1 MTTRFLS
8 ILPLV
13 LACFG
18 SSIRAEETRYPG
30 SWKWSALQDNEIR
43 NLTKAAAKERG
54 GFWKLGK
61 STVVAQTDVSSKL
74 ASEAFIHLSQSLK
87 SLPKV
92 IQLPASETRTKNVQF
107 QFTIHR
113 VEETFP
119 DNDPDEGFSQITKK
133 ADGST
138 LAEIHLLSKWE
149 VHPGSENNLTKCV
162 DVGLLQGH
170 LARLYLKLWRP
181 GKPLPPFLAKGYESY
196 FETFDVYKGQART
209 LGIHRSNFRNALQR
223 TILQSSSLRPNLS
236 EKLNL
241 SDEAFAE
248 EEDLN
253 GALASRFAYTL
264 LSNPDF
270 QKTTHQLI
278 SAEAK
283 ADPKAT
289 SAMEKAWHLSL
300 YKTLASSRPARLT
313 EFSTKG
319 KVPGAASVTRLSP
332 YGNKPSLTLMPVA
345 GGTYDLAWHN
355 SSQRT
360 IHIMQCSA
368 DGQELTPS
376 FITGAGA
383 LLGATRLP
391 DEMGYAIGYCKDN
404 SHGNKNSE
412 YWVAR
417 ISLDGSEIFKT
428 RIFGEK
434 NHKEVNSKGGPGGAG
449 TARIAYNPK
458 SKTIAFYLANN
469 QLFNDGVR
477 HQGGYVGF
485 LNEKGKKLPGGSGW
499 FYSHNFDQRLIFAN
513 GEFCAL
519 AHGDAYPRALGF
531 SRWPGSGGKAIANQ
545 TYHAIEGESGAN
557 VTNCQTGGLLALPNR
572 KFGVVFASANG
583 REGHD
588 VCILILDENGKTT
601 KEKWLT
607 KHKEGGYSAYPRI
620 ARDGKNIFVAWHEYD
635 GMKQIV
641 LSSSLDIV
649 TPQSTNTSAKLS
661 PYDDLYTLDDGAI
674 VWAVPAGGN
683 KIRVHRID
691 QAAAL
696 EQKLIAGNARSQ
708 RTPKPEALAQV
719 DHEMTIKLADL
730 NADKKLPKAPVTL
743 PSVRRTASLV
753 NVDKTGLLHFIEKDG
768 KELPPV
774 TFDKL
779 PFPDRAAVT
788 LSLSAEEPDNYFLFG
803 ITAFYLECAGSLEA
817 ADLYFGKAGPEAT
830 AQFAKFFK

>member
-1 MTTRFLS
+1 MIPRLITLLFVLGTN
-8 ILPLV
+8 LPLG
-13 LACFG
+13 AD
-18 SSIRAEETRYPG
+18 ETRYPG
-30 SWKWSALQDNEIR
+30 TWKWSALQDNEIR
-43 NLTKAAAKERG
+43 NLTRSTAKGRD
-54 GFWKLGK
+54 GFWKIGK
-61 STVVAQTDVSSKL
+61 GTAIAQTDVSNKL
-74 ASEAFIHLSQSLK
+74 AAEAFIHLNQSLK

-92 IQLPASETRTKNVQF
+92 IQLPASETRVKKVRF
-107 QFTIHR
+107 QLTVHR
-113 VEETFP
+113 TEESFP
-119 DNDPDEGFSQITKK
+119 DNDPDKGFSQIT
-133 ADGST
+133 AHSDGSS

-149 VHPGSENNLTKCV
+149 VHPGAENNLTSCV

-181 GKPLPPFLAKGYESY
+181 DKPLPPFLAQGYESY
-196 FETFDVYKGQART
+196 FETYNVHKSRPKT
-209 LGIHRSNFRNALQR
+209 LGIHRSDFRNALQA
-223 TILQSSSLRPNLS
+223 TILQSLDLRPNLS

-241 SDEAFAE
+241 SEKSFAE
-248 EEDLN
+248 NPDLN
-253 GALASRFAYTL
+253 GALASRFAFTL
-264 LSNPDF
+264 LSKPEF
-270 QKTTHQLI
+270 LETTHQLVSTDRKI
-278 SAEAK
+278 N
-283 ADPKAT
+283 PKAL
-289 SAMEKAWHLSL
+289 SSLEKTWHESL
-300 YKTLASSRPARLT
+300 YRTLASSRPARQT
-313 EFSTKG
+313 DHSAKG
-319 KVPGAASVTRLSP
+319 KVPGAASVTNLSP

-345 GGTYDLAWHN
+345 GGKYDLAWHN

-360 IHIMQCSA
+360 IHILQSSA

-376 FITGAGA
+376 SISGAGA
-383 LLGATRLP
+383 LLGATCLP
-391 DEMGYAIGYCKDN
+391 DDMGYVVGYCKDN
-404 SHGNKNSE
+404 SYGNKNSE

-417 ISLDGSEIFKT
+417 VGLDGSEIFQT

-469 QLFNDGVR
+469 QLFSDGVR

-545 TYHAIEGESGAN
+545 TYHNIEGESGAN
-557 VTNCQTGGLLALPNR
+557 VTNCQTGGLIALPNR
-572 KFGVVFASANG
+572 KFAVVFASSN
-583 REGHD
+583 RRKGHD

-607 KHKEGGYSAYPRI
+607 EFKEGGFGAYPRI
-620 ARDGKNIFVAWHEYD
+620 ARDGKNIFVAWHESS
-635 GMKQIV
+635 GMQQTV
-641 LSSSLDIV
+641 LDTSLNIV

-691 QAAAL
+691 QASVL
-696 EQKLIAGNARSQ
+696 EQKLIAGNARTQ

-719 DHEMTIKLADL
+719 DREMTIKLADL
-730 NADKKLPKAPVTL
+730 NADKKLPKDPVTL
-743 PSVRRTASLV
+743 PSVRRTATLV
-753 NVDKTGLLHFIEKDG
+753 NIDSKGLLHFVEKDG
-768 KELPPV
+768 TKLPAV
-774 TFDKL
+774 TFEKL

-788 LSLSAEEPDNYFLFG
+788 LSLSKEEPDNIFLYG

-817 ADLYFGKAGPEAT
+817 ADLYFGKAGPKAT
-830 AQFAKFFK
+830 AQFAQFFQ